1 MNQLELFDVVLHH
14 YDEGL
19 ECNKCATTLPLD
31 NFSSITYA
39 SGTIEYKRICRTC
52 QRNQS
57 QLIAYLK
64 STNAYPPDDYTCPIC
79 QRDIVEIGRKGQK
92 KLQSWVL
99 DHCHDTETFRGWVC
113 HHCNTGLGAFKDD
126 INRIKQAV
134 EYLLKHEG
142 NT

>member
-19 ECNKCATTLPLD
+19 ECNKCSMTLPLD
-31 NFSSITYA
+31 NFNSITYA

-64 STNAYPPDDYTCPIC
+64 STNAYPPDDYVCPIC

-113 HHCNTGLGAFKDD
+113 HQCNEGDGAFKDD
-126 INRIKQAV
+126 VNSMKQAV
-134 EYLLKHEG
+134 D
-142 NT
+142 